1 MTTAQKIIKY
11 LAIAF
16 AVFLAVSIIGGILG
30 GVALLG
36 GIVDGDTTTD
46 DLKTYEIDPL
56 ADIVCLDI
64 EIGAADF
71 AIKEADTFLV
81 ESNLKNLTVEE
92 SNGTLTIKEKT
103 KFGRY
108 NDTKLTLYI
117 PKDKGFRKA
126 DIETGAGRFTADSL
140 IANELTL
147 ELGAGEVYL
156 NKLGAASSAHIAG
169 GAGKLTIA
177 NGTLCNLELEM
188 GVGQLN
194 LTADLYGKNE
204 LDLGVGESNITLIG
218 PEENYSVDIEKGLG
232 GITVNGKSVSDYGRV
247 GNGQG
252 LVEINGGIGAIHLN
266 FKKY

>member
-1 MTTAQKIIKY
+1 MTTMQKVIKY
-11 LAIAF
+11 AALAF
-16 AVFLAVSIIGGILG
+16 ALFLALSIIGGIVG

-36 GIVDGDTTTD
+36 GFIDSDTTTD
-46 DLKTYEIDPL
+46 DLKTYEIDPSSE
-56 ADIVCLDI
+56 IMFLDI

-71 AIKEADTFLV
+71 TIKEADAFKV

-92 SNGTLTIKEKT
+92 NNGTLTIKEKT
-103 KFGRY
+103 SFGRY
-108 NDTKLTLYI
+108 DGAQLTLYI
-117 PKDKGFRKA
+117 PMDKGFRKA
-126 DIETGAGRFTADSL
+126 DIVTGAGRFTADSL

-147 ELGAGEVYL
+147 VLGAGEVYL
-156 NKLGAASSAHIAG
+156 KELGAPSSAHVVG

-177 NGTLCNLELEM
+177 GGTLCNLELEM

-194 LTADLYGKNE
+194 LTATLYGENE

-232 GITVNGKSVSDYGRV
+232 GITVDGKGVSDYGRV

-252 LVEINGGIGAIHLN
+252 SLDIDGGVGAIHLN
-266 FKKY
+266 FKEA